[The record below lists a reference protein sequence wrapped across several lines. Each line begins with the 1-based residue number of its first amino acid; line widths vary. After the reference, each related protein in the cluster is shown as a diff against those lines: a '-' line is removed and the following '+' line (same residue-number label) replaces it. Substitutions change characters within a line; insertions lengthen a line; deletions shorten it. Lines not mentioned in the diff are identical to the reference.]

1 MNRYTMEFTLTSDKM
16 PEKSGYYVCVA
27 LESKIVADMYYS
39 KELEMFNVYEEYGKE
54 KSETAIE
61 VFAYAELPDWADFP
75 EWKK

>member
-27 LESKIVADMYYS
+27 GETKFVADLYYL
-39 KELEMFNVYEEYGKE
+39 KELELFNVSGEDI
-54 KSETAIE
+54 ETAIE
-61 VFAYAELPDWADFP
+61 VFAYAELPDWVDFP